1 MPDQKQSIL
10 LGALVTALLSTSYL
24 GFINCLCCAGV
35 IIGGL
40 VTVWH
45 YTGTYQITIPAGKGA
60 VMGLL
65 AAILGAV
72 IATILNYFLA
82 EMGLGANEAIMNFF
96 IENFGENMPPEQLE
110 QMREQMEQNQSL
122 GAYLLNGLVGVLVSA
137 IFGAIGGAIGAAI
150 FQKGEDG
157 SASGEMPAGGT
168 V

>member
-35 IIGGL
+35 IIGAL

-45 YTGTYQITIPAGKGA
+45 YTSTNQLTIPAGKGA
-60 VMGLL
+60 VMGLI
-65 AAILGAV
+65 AAIIGSI
-72 IATILNYFLA
+72 IALFLNYVLMQ
-82 EMGLGANEAIMNFF
+82 MGLGTSEIVMSFI

-110 QMREQMEQNQSL
+110 ELREQMRTGQTI
-122 GAYLLNGLVGVLVSA
+122 GAYLINGVIGVVVSA

-150 FQKGEDG
+150 FQKGEEG
-157 SASGEMPAGGT
+157 SATPPPPATGT

>member
-35 IIGGL
+35 IIGAM

-45 YTGTYQITIPAGKGA
+45 YTGTYQLTIPAGKGA

-65 AAILGAV
+65 AATIGAV
-72 IATILNYFLA
+72 IATFLNYFLM
-82 EMGLGANEAIMNFF
+82 EMGLGSNEAILNFF

-110 QMREQMEQNQSL
+110 QMREQMEQGQTL
-122 GAYLLNGLVGVLVSA
+122 GAYLLNGVIGIVVSA
-137 IFGAIGGAIGAAI
+137 IFGAIGGAIGASI
-150 FQKGEDG
+150 FQKGDD
-157 SASGEMPAGGT
+157 SAAGEMPATGA